1 MFIVHVLGLV
11 GSFLSMISNIP
22 QAWKV
27 RHANTTKDL
36 HPYSVVMHFTSA
48 CVWSAYGFL
57 LDLYILGI
65 ESGIVAFLY
74 FLILL
79 AIIRDHKWSQIRTQ
93 HALPVTQSDSEP
105 QQTLKSKNDTI

>member
-1 MFIVHVLGLV
+1 MFIADFLGTV
-11 GSFLSMISNIP
+11 GAFLSMISNIP

-36 HPYSVVMHFTSA
+36 HPYSILLHFTSA

-65 ESGIVAFLY
+65 ESGIVAILY

-79 AIIRDHKWSQIRTQ
+79 AIIRDRKWSHICIIGT
-93 HALPVTQSDSEP
+93 LPVTQSSSNP
-105 QQTLKSKNDTI
+105 